1 MILGPKKKAETG
13 GPAAKRAKRGG
24 SAVKLEQT
32 TGENMA

>member
-13 GPAAKRAKRGG
+13 GSAAKRAKRGG

-32 TGENMA
+32 TGEKIA